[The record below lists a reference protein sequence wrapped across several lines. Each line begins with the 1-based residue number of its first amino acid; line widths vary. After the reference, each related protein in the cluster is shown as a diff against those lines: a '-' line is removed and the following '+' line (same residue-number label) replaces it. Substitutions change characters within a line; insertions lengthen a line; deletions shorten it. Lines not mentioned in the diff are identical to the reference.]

1 MYQYLVENLK
11 KIEYKLFCS
20 QYECS
25 RKATYEA
32 RSEKQKNDE
41 SKEDVGL
48 DFVYTEAKEQTELA
62 LQLTSYGE
70 RLFGVWKN
78 KTKFNAEIETFS
90 PIQNASKK

>member
-20 QYECS
+20 QCECS

-48 DFVYTEAKEQTELA
+48 DFVYTEARADGARLA
-62 LQLTSYGE
+62 TD
-70 RLFGVWKN
+70 FVWRKTFRCLEKQN
-78 KTKFNAEIETFS
+78 KI
-90 PIQNASKK
+90 